1 MAGPAENCRRV
12 SVRPGEPA
20 WMLAQGALCRDAT
33 SRPARSP
40 GGING
45 GDRGAAIF
53 PPGAGI
59 VKGVA
64 ENALYTFTGI
74 GVSEKRCT

>member
-1 MAGPAENCRRV
+1 
-12 SVRPGEPA
+12 
-20 WMLAQGALCRDAT
+20 MLAQGALYREVA
-33 SRPARSP
+33 SRPARKP
-40 GGING
+40 EGIIGGNHEV
-45 GDRGAAIF
+45 AIF

-64 ENALYTFTGI
+64 ENALYTFTGT